1 LTNWVNKKRIT
12 KQWRWKRQ
20 DMAAYL
26 KGLAQAAQARPD
38 EAAKKRP
45 THSRRTKHRGEAN
58 PANP

>member
-1 LTNWVNKKRIT
+1 
-12 KQWRWKRQ
+12 
-20 DMAAYL
+20 MAAYL
-26 KGLAQAAQARPD
+26 KGLAQAAHARPD